1 MKPTE
6 FLTGIILLLCV
17 SGCSKSIPS
26 DEDAKKAISNLTGGC
41 EYLSIENFKKTNGM
55 QKDDNNY
62 VVSIEYEINVKPI
75 PEIKKIIEEQSAKL
89 SDINERLQQAH
100 NQMVAA
106 AEVTGALFEKDEVTG
121 ERWKN
126 ACENHAKFI
135 ELQERI
141 EMEKSEFL
149 NGTVNPVAK
158 FSDRCPSTNRVL
170 YANLYSGD
178 DLSQYA
184 KEFTKQFSGNLAMI
198 KTENGW
204 IPAN

>member
-1 MKPTE
+1 MKPTK
-6 FLTGIILLLCV
+6 FLTAMILVVCV

-55 QKDDNNY
+55 QQDANNY
-62 VVSIEYEINVKPI
+62 IVSIEYEIHVKPI
-75 PEIKKIIEEQSAKL
+75 PETKKIIEEQSAKL
-89 SDINERLQQAH
+89 SDINERLQNAH
-100 NQMVAA
+100 SQMVAA
-106 AEVTGALFEKDEVTG
+106 AEVTSALFDKNEVTG
-121 ERWKN
+121 ERWQN
-126 ACENHAKFI
+126 AQENHGKFI
-135 ELQERI
+135 KLQESI
-141 EMEKSEFL
+141 EKEKSEFL

-158 FSDRCPSTNRVL
+158 FSEKCPSTNPVL
-170 YANLYSGD
+170 YANLFSGD

-184 KEFTKQFSGNLAMI
+184 KEFTKQFSGNLSMI